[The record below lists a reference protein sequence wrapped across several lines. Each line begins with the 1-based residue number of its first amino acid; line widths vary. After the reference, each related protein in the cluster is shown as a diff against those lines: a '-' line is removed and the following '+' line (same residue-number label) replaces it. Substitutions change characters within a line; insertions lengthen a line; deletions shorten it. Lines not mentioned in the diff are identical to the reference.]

1 MRQADSA
8 RVSFSHRTVGS
19 PDGSSAK
26 SLYKTDRYV
35 SHVPLAPYLLVTG
48 PGMSCQRTIRR
59 QVSVEGIGLHSGE
72 PVKLTLSPAAADTGI
87 LFRAADGTLIP
98 ADIDH
103 VVDGRASTA
112 LGAFGVRR
120 RTVEHLMAA
129 AAALGIDNLVA
140 DVSAEEVPALD
151 GSAKPFVDLLYSAGA
166 VTLPVPRRAVTV
178 REPVRVGD
186 GNRWL
191 EIAPSDVFRITY
203 TLDNPHPVVGC
214 QVVSLEVSENVFVD
228 ELAPARTYG
237 FLKDVAAMRKNGLA
251 RGGSLD
257 NAVVVGKR
265 SVLNDSLRF
274 EDEFVR
280 HKMLDLVGDLWLLGR
295 PITGHITVRNAGH
308 ALNHELV
315 AAMIDAFAAERRQRV
330 SRPQAQ
336 PAGTLAGRLERFV
349 PGGGLSSQPGIAA
362 L

>member
-1 MRQADSA
+1 MA
-8 RVSFSHRTVGS
+8 
-19 PDGSSAK
+19 P
-26 SLYKTDRYV
+26 
-35 SHVPLAPYLLVTG
+35 PLLCRA
-48 PGMSCQRTIRR
+48 PGMGYQRTIRR
-59 QVSVEGIGLHSGE
+59 QVAIEGIGLHSGD

-87 LFRAADGTLIP
+87 LFRAADGTLVP

-103 VVDGRASTA
+103 VVDGRAATT
-112 LGAFGVRR
+112 LGAFGVRV

-129 AAALGIDNLVA
+129 AAALGIDNFVA

-166 VTLPVPRRAVTV
+166 VTLPVPRRPLAI
-178 REPVRVGD
+178 RESVRVGD

-191 EIAPSDVFRITY
+191 EITPSDSFRITY
-203 TLDNPHPVVGC
+203 TLDNPHPVVGRK
-214 QVVSLEVSENVFVD
+214 VVSLEVSESVFVE

-237 FLKDVAAMRKNGLA
+237 FLKDVAAMRRNGLA

-265 SVLNDSLRF
+265 SVLNDNLRF

-295 PITGHITVRNAGH
+295 PLLGHITAKNAGH
-308 ALNHELV
+308 SLNHELV
-315 AAMIDAFAAERRQRV
+315 AAMMNALAAERRQRAA
-330 SRPQAQ
+330 RPQAH
-336 PAGTLAGRLERFV
+336 PAGGLAGRLERLV

>member
-1 MRQADSA
+1 ME
-8 RVSFSHRTVGS
+8 
-19 PDGSSAK
+19 
-26 SLYKTDRYV
+26 Y
-35 SHVPLAPYLLVTG
+35 
-48 PGMSCQRTIRR
+48 QRTIRR
-59 QVSVEGIGLHSGE
+59 RVSVGHWASFRQ
-72 PVKLTLSPAAADTGI
+72 PVTLTLSPAAADTGI

-103 VVDGRASTA
+103 VVDGRAATT
-112 LGAFGVRR
+112 LGAFGVGV
-120 RTVEHLMAA
+120 RTIEDLRAA
-129 AAALGIDNLVA
+129 GAPLGIDNFLA
-140 DVSAEEVPALD
+140 DVSAEEILALD
-151 GSAKPFVDLLYSAGA
+151 GSAKPFVELLSSAGA
-166 VTLPVPRRAVTV
+166 DTLPVPRPSITV

-191 EIAPSDVFRITY
+191 EITPSDVFRITY

-214 QVVSLEVSENVFVD
+214 QVVSLEVSESVFVD
-228 ELAPARTYG
+228 ELASARTYG

-251 RGGSLD
+251 RGGSLE

-295 PITGHITVRNAGH
+295 PLRVTCGQERRPRAQSRAGFRDEG
-308 ALNHELV
+308 AL
-315 AAMIDAFAAERRQRV
+315 AAELAAGRPTAGPSRRQPRTV
-330 SRPQAQ
+330 S
-336 PAGTLAGRLERFV
+336 
-349 PGGGLSSQPGIAA
+349 SSSHPVACLPSPVSA

>member
-1 MRQADSA
+1 MREPEIIKYNNMLYRITGCGTRLA
-8 RVSFSHRTVGS
+8 RYR
-19 PDGSSAK
+19 
-26 SLYKTDRYV
+26 R
-35 SHVPLAPYLLVTG
+35 
-48 PGMSCQRTIRR
+48 GMDYQRTIRR
-59 QVSVEGIGLHSGE
+59 QVSIEGIGLHSGE
-72 PVKLTLSPAAADTGI
+72 PVKLTLSTAAAGTGI
-87 LFRAADGTLIP
+87 VFRAPDGTLVP

-103 VVDGRASTA
+103 VVDGRAATT
-112 LGAFGVRR
+112 LGAFGVRV

-129 AAALGIDNLVA
+129 AAALGIDNFVA

-151 GSAKPFVDLLYSAGA
+151 GSAKPFVDLLQAAGT
-166 VTLPVPRRAVTV
+166 VTLPVPRRPIAV
-178 REPVRVGD
+178 RRPVRVGD

-214 QVVSLEVSENVFVD
+214 KVVSLEVTESVFVD

-295 PITGHITVRNAGH
+295 PLVGHVTVRNAGH
-308 ALNHELV
+308 ALNHQLV
-315 AAMIDAFAAERRQRV
+315 VAMKEALASERRQRV
-330 SRPQAQ
+330 ARPQS
-336 PAGTLAGRLERFV
+336 AGRLAERLERLV
-349 PGGGLSSQPGIAA
+349 PGGGMSSQPAV
-362 L
+362 

>member
-1 MRQADSA
+1 MAPRL
-8 RVSFSHRTVGS
+8 
-19 PDGSSAK
+19 
-26 SLYKTDRYV
+26 LY
-35 SHVPLAPYLLVTG
+35 SGH
-48 PGMSCQRTIRR
+48 GMGYQRTIRR

-72 PVKLTLSPAAADTGI
+72 PVTLTLSP
-87 LFRAADGTLIP
+87 
-98 ADIDH
+98 
-103 VVDGRASTA
+103 
-112 LGAFGVRR
+112 
-120 RTVEHLMAA
+120 A
-129 AAALGIDNLVA
+129 AAALGIDNFVA
-140 DVSAEEVPALD
+140 DVSAEEIPALD

-166 VTLPVPRRAVTV
+166 VTLPVPRRPVSV
-178 REPVRVGD
+178 RESVRVGD

-191 EIAPSDVFRITY
+191 EITPSDVFRITY

-214 QVVSLEVSENVFVD
+214 QVVSLDVSESVFVD

-295 PITGHITVRNAGH
+295 PLCGHVTGRNASH
-308 ALNHELV
+308 ALNHEL
-315 AAMIDAFAAERRQRV
+315 AAAVKRAFAAERRQRAA
-330 SRPQAQ
+330 RPQAH
-336 PAGTLAGRLERFV
+336 PVGAFV
-349 PGGGLSSQPGIAA
+349 PGASSRPG
-362 L
+362 